1 MSAEETELGML
12 VEARS
17 EVGTADH
24 KASMVLTALGVGFGA
39 LLAAVV
45 AGDWSPDE
53 LAGLFEW
60 LWWVGAALAAGS
72 VVAAA
77 LAVWPRWDE
86 GETFQHPHY
95 WGHVAR
101 YESVQDL
108 AAALDQGDVE
118 ESDRTRSQLWKLSQI
133 VALKYTWVRRAFLLA
148 GSSAIP
154 LLVSG
159 LLG

>member
-1 MSAEETELGML
+1 MGADETELAML
-12 VEARS
+12 LEART
-17 EVGTADH
+17 EVGVADH
-24 KASMVLTALGVGFGA
+24 KASMVLTSLGVGFGA

-53 LAGLFEW
+53 LAGFFEW
-60 LWWVGAALAAGS
+60 LWWMGAVLAAGS

-86 GETFQHPHY
+86 DEAFERPHY
-95 WGHVAR
+95 WGHVAS
-101 YESVQDL
+101 YESLPDL
-108 AAALDQGDVE
+108 ADALEGNKLD

-133 VALKYTWVRRAFLLA
+133 VALKYRWVRRAFLLA
-148 GSSAIP
+148 GSSAVP
-154 LLVSG
+154 LLISG